1 MECLAATPTTGSF
14 LRNRLTGQYFPFAYR
29 SVESVLNFVDVATP
43 RLGHE
48 LRKRYADVIPVFRSD
63 KYVKL
68 TSSEKDG
75 ITGKIQDMIALM
87 RRERVALIAA
97 TSRDEYDW
105 ALREALNA
113 AQDDAYLRSLP
124 AEFDP
129 EQFDPSLEQVQPAE
143 RRDLHQAEMREIGM
157 ADNLLWVQQRE
168 SSRGKVFFFAH
179 DGHVKDGNQVPQNGG
194 AWRMAG
200 AYLRSALGPDMVV
213 IGTYFG
219 HGAGFPVGKVPPPEC
234 RRN

>member
-129 EQFDPSLEQVQPAE
+129 EQFDPSLEQVQPASGGIFTRRRCARLAWPTICCGFNSE
-143 RRDLHQAEMREIGM
+143 RVLAAKFSFLRMMGM
-157 ADNLLWVQQRE
+157 
-168 SSRGKVFFFAH
+168 
-179 DGHVKDGNQVPQNGG
+179 
-194 AWRMAG
+194 
-200 AYLRSALGPDMVV
+200 
-213 IGTYFG
+213 
-219 HGAGFPVGKVPPPEC
+219 
-234 RRN
+234 